1 MCCIDSNVSVTKLRL
16 LMDKAQAQKKRTV
29 EHGTAQRSRE
39 KPALP
44 TTTREIGET
53 PPHKRKRDRQRHPM
67 EDCVPISFWL
77 LLLPLSFSLCVVL
90 SPFLRLGGAFLPLPF
105 CVVPLS
111 PSSCWVPS
119 LPPPLGGCCCLSH
132 SCGWWCLSLFQ
143 SSQQKQRR
151 LHHPKGGGKTA
162 PPTRERKRAA
172 PDQRRR
178 EGDSSTSPKDEGRR
192 HPT

>member
-16 LMDKAQAQKKRTV
+16 LMDKAQAQKKGRWNT
-29 EHGTAQRSRE
+29 
-39 KPALP
+39 ALP
-44 TTTREIGET
+44 KEAGRNQR
-53 PPHKRKRDRQRHPM
+53 PPPPQGRLVKHHLTKGRGTGSATQRKTAFPSPFG
-67 EDCVPISFWL
+67 CCCC
-77 LLLPLSFSLCVVL
+77 PLSFSLCVVL

-172 PDQRRR
+172 PDQ
-178 EGDSSTSPKDEGRR
+178 DSSTSPKDEGRR